1 MTKFWKLLPVLLV
14 AGVLAAVTVGV
25 AATQDIDSAH
35 NFAAEGEED
44 ARGCGEI
51 EVEYG
56 QDGGDV
62 DRVKLSYTG
71 GDSHDGNECEGEY
84 VNVEIHDDQHVILG
98 FCAVIQFPFN
108 PTLPTV
114 QCDIDPVIENDSNP
128 GVEDIDHINLVVTDL
143 N

>member
-56 QDGGDV
+56 QDGGHV
-62 DRVKLSYTG
+62 DRVKLSYPG
-71 GDSHDGNECEGEY
+71 GDSHDGNECEGEF
-84 VNVEIHDDQHVILG
+84 VNVEIHDDLHNILG
-98 FCAVIQFPFN
+98 FCAVTQFPVAASS
-108 PTLPTV
+108 V